1 MMKNPTK
8 PFGTAGKRKIQ
19 PVKPGR
25 KLTPS
30 DYMDALGAFKGTVG
44 TPQGAAPRGGIG
56 INPVKPKTY
65 KPKKVPGKRKP

>member
-30 DYMDALGAFKGTVG
+30 DYMDAFGATKATIGKKPVP
-44 TPQGAAPRGGIG
+44 PQYR
-56 INPVKPKTY
+56 VK
-65 KPKKVPGKRKP
+65 KRKP